1 MIPTLNTSLRMTPT
15 VLMRMMTQFMNNN
28 NSGDHRDHGTQFI
41 IQVTLNNV
49 VIIVKLF
56 LSILIYHLFAVI
68 GTKTF
73 TVLEGYLIGSNH
85 IQIFSNNQ
93 YNSFAIIL
101 GF

>member
-1 MIPTLNTSLRMTPT
+1 MIPALNTSSMITPT
-15 VLMRMMTQFMNNN
+15 VLKRVVIQFMTNTNIR
-28 NSGDHRDHGTQFI
+28 DHR
-41 IQVTLNNV
+41 
-49 VIIVKLF
+49 LF

-68 GTKTF
+68 GTKSYWVVIQRTF

>member
-15 VLMRMMTQFMNNN
+15 VLMRMMIQFMNNN

-41 IQVTLNNV
+41 IQVTLNSV

-68 GTKTF
+68 GTKSYW
-73 TVLEGYLIGSNH
+73 VR
-85 IQIFSNNQ
+85 FSKNLH
-93 YNSFAIIL
+93 ST
-101 GF
+101 